1 MKTIKF
7 RGTVLA
13 SERRILAE
21 FEKDYANVTTVE
33 GSLVIF
39 QRGKNTHWIYPLE
52 GSRNFPVDPKSIRQ
66 FVAVD
71 KNGQD
76 ILEGDIVVD
85 EFGQEFVAELM
96 PVGMQRTKDGEAYT
110 LDLFRLTLKEGKDND

>member
-7 RGTVLA
+7 RGTVIHPELC
-13 SERRILAE
+13 
-21 FEKDYANVTTVE
+21 DNVKTAE
-33 GSLVIF
+33 GSLTIYKTGVH
-39 QRGKNTHWIYPLE
+39 THIICPLE
-52 GSRNFPVDPKSIRQ
+52 GKRNYPVDPKSIRQ
-66 FVAVD
+66 LVGYD
-71 KNGQD
+71 KNGKE
-76 ILEGDIVVD
+76 IYEGDVVVD